1 MIPKIFIANRLRE
14 YFIERLQE
22 KNLRQEDRES
32 FIRLRDLD
40 IQRKMVKIPIMTKP
54 YGSTAIRTIDKLKQL
69 FEFDVEYTKLKN
81 KIEDLSVLE
90 NTYYENIDENINN
103 ENMALRS
110 LREKKASSSRKVF
123 WYRYKQDA
131 NIKLE
136 NLDFINMYKA
146 INYVLLNVF
155 PALDILINYFKKVA
169 KISGELGL
177 YIPWKLPNGVI
188 PHLSYMKLRNARLK
202 PLNYS
207 SKTFSFKV
215 PIEGSYDKHKQI
227 RAIMPN
233 LVHSL
238 DAACLS
244 ILINNYFNS
253 YNIKIKNIYGVHD
266 CFGVTANNV
275 DFIIND
281 LKTIYINIYSDNGYL
296 VKFNNEIIHNI
307 KLHYGEESFDDE
319 NLVIK
324 FDRTTINYPDIN
336 KVIKGDFD
344 IQSITSSFYTAH

>member
-1 MIPKIFIANRLRE
+1 M
-14 YFIERLQE
+14 
-22 KNLRQEDRES
+22 
-32 FIRLRDLD
+32 
-40 IQRKMVKIPIMTKP
+40 
-54 YGSTAIRTIDKLKQL
+54 
-69 FEFDVEYTKLKN
+69 
-81 KIEDLSVLE
+81 
-90 NTYYENIDENINN
+90 
-103 ENMALRS
+103 
-110 LREKKASSSRKVF
+110 
-123 WYRYKQDA
+123 
-131 NIKLE
+131 
-136 NLDFINMYKA
+136 
-146 INYVLLNVF
+146 
-155 PALDILINYFKKVA
+155 
-169 KISGELGL
+169 
-177 YIPWKLPNGVI
+177 

-207 SKTFSFKV
+207 SKTFKV

-244 ILINNYFNS
+244 MLINNYFNS

-324 FDRTTINYPDIN
+324 FDRTTINYPDMALHIAR
-336 KVIKGDFD
+336 K
-344 IQSITSSFYTAH
+344 